1 MINWHKYPNPD
12 LNSALAILA
21 NLPTRKTG
29 TVKTFFSDV
38 FWGLT
43 TSRPWSV
50 SNSSSSINKPLNMFM
65 PPLAYAFRT
74 AAIKSNFIDVSL
86 GQDLKTPLLF
96 ISSQIQEVAR
106 ELFPSAL
113 SHLSMNGESQILSLN
128 WEGGR
133 KGKKKKPE
141 EKDKKFSPHIWQVTV
156 GGKNVS
162 SLGLITKEI
171 WNPYQSISSNY
182 CC

>member
-1 MINWHKYPNPD
+1 
-12 LNSALAILA
+12 
-21 NLPTRKTG
+21 
-29 TVKTFFSDV
+29 
-38 FWGLT
+38 
-43 TSRPWSV
+43 
-50 SNSSSSINKPLNMFM
+50 M

-133 KGKKKKPE
+133 KGKKNKPE
-141 EKDKKFSPHIWQVTV
+141 EKDKKFSPHI
-156 GGKNVS
+156 
-162 SLGLITKEI
+162 
-171 WNPYQSISSNY
+171 
-182 CC
+182 